1 MGLALGGY
9 ALGGR
14 PAVAGA
20 DSAVAGANSAVG
32 AAASIKD
39 LMQAAE
45 KEREAK
51 KAAQVSIRQHTS
63 AYVGQHTSAYVSIR
77 QHTRQRRSAR
87 LRRRRRS
94 AYVSIRQHT

>member
-1 MGLALGGY
+1 MYIYVYIRIHIGVGLALGGY

-20 DSAVAGANSAVG
+20 DSAVAGANSAIG

-51 KAAQVSIRQHTS
+51 KAAQVSGLVRGRGF
-63 AYVGQHTSAYVSIR
+63 V
-77 QHTRQRRSAR
+77 
-87 LRRRRRS
+87 
-94 AYVSIRQHT
+94 